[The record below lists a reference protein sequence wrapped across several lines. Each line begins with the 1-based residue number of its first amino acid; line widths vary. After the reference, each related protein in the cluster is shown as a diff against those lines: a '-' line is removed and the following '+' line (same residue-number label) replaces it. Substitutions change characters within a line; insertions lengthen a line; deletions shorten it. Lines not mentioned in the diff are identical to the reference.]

1 MEDWQTDLPPVI
13 KTSLFATAAIV
24 TYRKCGRDVVLT
36 NLRVSLLKRPGLAGE
51 FASQL
56 VSTVNLHLGNR
67 AERIKDSDV

>member
-1 MEDWQTDLPPVI
+1 VHLTGVHLMGVYLMGVRLTGVHL
-13 KTSLFATAAIV
+13 
-24 TYRKCGRDVVLT
+24 RKCGRDVVLV